1 MMLLV
6 LSKISNFLQKIKQNK
21 KTLLFKKINTTLP
34 M

>member
-21 KTLLFKKINTTLP
+21 KPLLFKKINTTLP